1 MVDFLSGEAER
12 FELIDVMIPL
22 LCFRKTYACLDCSVC
37 AQLLIKCQ
45 GFMKF
50 YMNSRYSKLRPLN
63 SEATEN

>member
-45 GFMKF
+45 SFMKF
-50 YMNSRYSKLRPLN
+50 YMNN
-63 SEATEN
+63 G